1 MMFSHFYCTL
11 TRFYVKSISI
21 AFDTNLFN
29 CEVGTPCLFGQIKKA
44 IISFTAYLSKF
55 INS

>member
-1 MMFSHFYCTL
+1 MFSHFYPIRTTFSVL
-11 TRFYVKSISI
+11 FISI

-29 CEVGTPCLFGQIKKA
+29 TEVGTPGLLGEINKE